1 MSIVFNP
8 SVRCQLP
15 VLLLLLQGIL
25 IGIFAVFL
33 SYDELSSAAS
43 LSNITVAKKNDMDT
57 YFPLFKDIQLMLFV
71 GLGLLLSFLKLYGF
85 GAMAFN
91 LVIANF
97 SIQWAVLVQGFFY
110 HYRDGKIHFGLEN
123 VMQAEFAAVTA
134 LISAG
139 AILGRCSPVQLLLLS
154 MLEIP
159 LFVLNDW
166 LINHYFHIIDIGGT
180 VAIHVFSCYFGLG
193 VSRILYRPGLRA
205 GHSKN
210 ITTPTT
216 DLLSLLGAIILWIF
230 WPSFNSV
237 LAKSAE
243 AQHRAVLNTF
253 LALSF
258 STLTTFALSSLMDK
272 RGRINMVHLQNSILA
287 GGVAV
292 GASADMMIT
301 PAGASGLGCIAALSC
316 ILGFQY
322 IAPFLEIKLK
332 VQDQCG
338 IHNLHGL
345 PAILGTLGSILAILF
360 ERVDTTG
367 HNLRGLITSD
377 ISIEKELFSSDTV
390 EGNGAWNAKDQ
401 ALNQAA
407 ALGVTFGVS
416 LLGGYITGLILKPP
430 CLVHPSDEMCFD
442 DQPYFQIPTDSEETW
457 SLNAQAQ
464 RELIVPLKQ
473 V

>member
-25 IGIFAVFL
+25 IAIFAVFL
-33 SYDELSSAAS
+33 SYDEPSSAAS
-43 LSNITVAKKNDMDT
+43 LSNITVAKNNHLDT
-57 YFPLFKDIQLMLFV
+57 YFLLFKDVQLMLFV

-91 LVIANF
+91 LLIANF

-123 VMQAEFAAVTA
+123 VMHAEFAAVTA

-139 AILGRCSPVQLLLLS
+139 AILGRSSPVQLLLLS

-166 LINHYFHIIDIGGT
+166 LINYYFRIIDVGGT

-193 VSRILYRPGLRA
+193 VSRMLYRPRLRA
-205 GHSKN
+205 GHLKN

-258 STLTTFALSSLMDK
+258 STLTTFALSSLMDR
-272 RGRINMVHLQNSILA
+272 RGRISLVHLQNSILA

-322 IAPFLEIKLK
+322 ISPFLEKKLK

-345 PAILGTLGSILAILF
+345 PAIIGTLGSILAILF
-360 ERVDTTG
+360 ERVDTAG
-367 HNLRGLITSD
+367 HVFTSD
-377 ISIEKELFSSDTV
+377 IPIEKESLIPDTA
-390 EGNGAWNAKDQ
+390 EGNGAWNATDQ

-416 LLGGYITGLILKPP
+416 LLGGYITGLLLKPP

-442 DQPYFQIPTDSEETW
+442 DQPYFQIAIDSEETW
-457 SLNAQAQ
+457 SLNLKAQG
-464 RELIVPLKQ
+464 ELLVPLKQ